1 MSSNETSR
9 DEVETIQEAL
19 RGVLDPE
26 LGISVVDMGLIRN
39 IEPTDDEVEITVILT
54 NPFCPMADL
63 IKADVKNTA
72 SAAAGKPVT
81 VTIGQERWD
90 PSMLASEED

>member
-1 MSSNETSR
+1 MSNSETSH
-9 DEVETIQEAL
+9 DEVEAIREAL

-39 IEPTDDEVEITVILT
+39 IKPMDDGFEITMILT

-63 IKADVKNTA
+63 IKADVKDTA

-90 PSMLASEED
+90 PSILAEEE